1 MLNMKK
7 IYALLMLCLPILG
20 YSQNYNVTFKVN
32 AANITVG
39 SNGLYAGGG
48 VVGGANAL
56 QLSDADGNGVWEGT
70 VSLSG
75 AGGGNFIF
83 LNSPANSND
92 WGTKE
97 NLNGLPCSDPANYDD
112 RILPAFGQDT
122 TLLFCFGTCAND
134 TVCPAPPPTK
144 MTTFIVDARD
154 TNISFTTAYVTGSF
168 SGWCETC
175 NPMSDP
181 EGDSIWTASL
191 PLTQDSIEYKFLL
204 GGWSGQEI
212 FTPGTPGTK
221 TSGQYTNRFAVLNGD
236 TILDGKEY
244 NSAYALPGQ
253 LYLTMQVNMSNQ
265 TVDTSGVFLAGGNNF
280 GNPGDNEMYPI
291 GDSVYS
297 ITRAKDTGFFSFF
310 TFTNGACPSWGC
322 KEQLAGKPCGD
333 PANYNDRQ
341 TGTLT
346 SDFRL
351 RTCFG
356 ECTVDGSCP
365 APPVAVNV
373 TFRVDL
379 SAHPNDSAFL
389 RGGTINGWAAPG
401 LPMSD
406 DDGDNVWELTLSRM
420 SGETIEYKYNKGT
433 SAGSTEESLDPA
445 TNDSICTLTSGPYTN
460 RLLMTSAN
468 DSILP
473 VNCWE
478 ECGPCANI
486 GIEEFADAF
495 SVRPNPAS
503 DILIVENTT
512 GLRSVVT
519 IFNITGAKVLEESF
533 ETETRLDVASMP
545 RGMYLV
551 RIQNG
556 STESVIRIALN

>member
-1 MLNMKK
+1 MKK

-32 AANITVG
+32 TATITVG
-39 SNGLYAGGG
+39 SNGLYVGGG
-48 VVGGANAL
+48 VVGGANAY
-56 QLSDADGNGVWEGT
+56 QLTDADGNGVYEAT

-83 LNSPANSND
+83 LNSPANASD

-97 NLNGLPCSDPANYDD
+97 NLNGLPCADPSNYDD
-112 RILPAFGQDT
+112 RILPAFSQDT

-144 MTTFIVDARD
+144 MTTFIVDMRD
-154 TNISFTTAYVTGSF
+154 TNITYNSVFVNGNF
-168 SGWCETC
+168 NGWCGSC

-191 PLTQDSIEYKFLL
+191 PLTNDSIEYKFTLD
-204 GGWSGQEI
+204 GWTNQEN
-212 FTPGTPGTK
+212 FAPGTPGTK
-221 TSGQYTNRFAVLNGD
+221 TSGAFTNRFAVLNGD

-253 LYLTMQVNMSNQ
+253 VYLTMQVNMSNQ
-265 TVDTSGVFLAGGNNF
+265 AVDTSGIFLAGGGNF

-291 GDSVYS
+291 GDSIYS

-333 PANYNDRQ
+333 PNNYNDRQ
-341 TGTLT
+341 TGTLS

-356 ECTVDGSCP
+356 ECTVDGMCP
-365 APPVAVNV
+365 SPPVPVDV

-389 RGGTINGWAAPG
+389 RGGTINSWAAPG

-406 DDGDNVWELTLSRM
+406 DDGDHIWELTLSRM

-460 RLLMTSAN
+460 RLLMTNAN

-486 GIEEFADAF
+486 GIEEFADEF

-519 IFNITGAKVLEESF
+519 IFNITGAKVLEETF
-533 ETETRLDVASMP
+533 ETETRLDVASLP

-556 STESVIRIALN
+556 SAESVVRIALN

>member
-1 MLNMKK
+1 
-7 IYALLMLCLPILG
+7 
-20 YSQNYNVTFKVN
+20 
-32 AANITVG
+32 
-39 SNGLYAGGG
+39 
-48 VVGGANAL
+48 
-56 QLSDADGNGVWEGT
+56 
-70 VSLSG
+70 
-75 AGGGNFIF
+75 
-83 LNSPANSND
+83 
-92 WGTKE
+92 
-97 NLNGLPCSDPANYDD
+97 
-112 RILPAFGQDT
+112 
-122 TLLFCFGTCAND
+122 
-134 TVCPAPPPTK
+134 
-144 MTTFIVDARD
+144 
-154 TNISFTTAYVTGSF
+154 
-168 SGWCETC
+168 
-175 NPMSDP
+175 
-181 EGDSIWTASL
+181 
-191 PLTQDSIEYKFLL
+191 
-204 GGWSGQEI
+204 
-212 FTPGTPGTK
+212 
-221 TSGQYTNRFAVLNGD
+221 
-236 TILDGKEY
+236 
-244 NSAYALPGQ
+244 
-253 LYLTMQVNMSNQ
+253 
-265 TVDTSGVFLAGGNNF
+265 
-280 GNPGDNEMYPI
+280 MYPI

-356 ECTVDGSCP
+356 ECTVDGTCP
-365 APPVAVNV
+365 APPVPVNV

-379 SAHPNDSAFL
+379 SGHPNDSAFL

-420 SGETIEYKYNKGT
+420 SGETMEYKYNKGT

-478 ECGPCANI
+478 ECGPCTNI
-486 GIEEFADAF
+486 GVEELGESF
-495 SVRPNPAS
+495 SIKPNPAS

-519 IFNITGAKVLEESF
+519 MFNITGAKVLEESF

-545 RGMYLV
+545 RGMYIV
-551 RIQNG
+551 RVQNG
-556 STESVIRIALN
+556 SSESVVRIALN

>member
-1 MLNMKK
+1 MKK
-7 IYALLMLCLPILG
+7 IYALLMLCLPMLG
-20 YSQNYNVTFKVN
+20 FAQNYNVTFKVN
-32 AANITVG
+32 TANITVG
-39 SNGLYAGGG
+39 PNGLYAGGG
-48 VVGGANAL
+48 VIGGSNAV
-56 QLSDADGNGVWEGT
+56 QLTDPDGNGVYEGT
-70 VSLSG
+70 TTTSLSG
-75 AGGGNFIF
+75 SAGGNFIF
-83 LNSPANSND
+83 FNNPAGPAD

-97 NLNGLPCSDPANYDD
+97 NLTGLPCADQNNFDD
-112 RILPAFGQDT
+112 RILPTFSQDT

-144 MTTFIVDARD
+144 MTTFIMDARD
-154 TNISFTTAYVTGSF
+154 TNYSYTNVYVAGSF
-168 SGWCETC
+168 NGWCETC

-191 PLTQDSIEYKFLL
+191 PLTDDSIEYKFLL
-204 GGWSGQEI
+204 NGWAGQEE
-212 FTPGTPGTK
+212 FSPGTPGTK
-221 TSGQYTNRFAVLNGD
+221 TTGIYTNRFAVLHGD

-244 NSAYALPGQ
+244 NSGYALPGQ
-253 LYLTMQVNMSNQ
+253 VYLTMQVNMSNQ
-265 TVDTSGVFLAGGNNF
+265 LVDPTGVFLAGGGNF

-297 ITRAKDTGFFSFF
+297 ITRAQDTGFFSFF

-341 TGTLT
+341 TGNLY

-356 ECTVDGSCP
+356 ECTVNGTCP
-365 APPVAVNV
+365 APPVPVDV
-373 TFRVDL
+373 TFVLDL
-379 SAHPNDSAFL
+379 SGHPSDSAFI
-389 RGGTINGWAAPG
+389 RGGTINNWASPG

-406 DDGDNVWELTLSRM
+406 DDGDNVWEITLSRM

-445 TNDSICTLTSGPYTN
+445 TNDSTCTLTSGPYTN
-460 RLLMTSAN
+460 RLLMTSTN

-486 GIEEFADAF
+486 GMEEEAASF
-495 SVRPNPAS
+495 VVKPNPAS
-503 DILIVENTT
+503 DVLFIENTT
-512 GLRSVVT
+512 GTTSNVAVYS
-519 IFNITGAKVLEESF
+519 ITGARVMETTF
-533 ETETRLDVASMP
+533 EAEARLDVASLP
-545 RGMYLV
+545 RGMYIV
-551 RIQNG
+551 RVQNG
-556 STESVIRIALN
+556 ITEKVVRVVLN

>member
-1 MLNMKK
+1 MKK

-32 AANITVG
+32 TATITVG
-39 SNGLYAGGG
+39 SNGLYVGGG
-48 VVGGANAL
+48 VVGGANAY
-56 QLSDADGNGVWEGT
+56 QLTDADGNGVYEAT

-83 LNSPANSND
+83 LNSPANASD

-97 NLNGLPCSDPANYDD
+97 NLNGLPCADPSNYDD
-112 RILPAFGQDT
+112 RILPAFSQDT

-144 MTTFIVDARD
+144 MTTFIVDMRD
-154 TNISFTTAYVTGSF
+154 TNITYNSVFVNGNF
-168 SGWCETC
+168 NGWCGSC

-191 PLTQDSIEYKFLL
+191 PLTNDSIEYKFTLD
-204 GGWSGQEI
+204 GWTNQEN
-212 FTPGTPGTK
+212 FAPGTPGTK
-221 TSGQYTNRFAVLNGD
+221 TSGAFTNRFAVLNGD

-253 LYLTMQVNMSNQ
+253 VYLTMQVNMSNQ
-265 TVDTSGVFLAGGNNF
+265 AVDTSGVFLAGGGNF

-291 GDSVYS
+291 GDSIYS

-333 PANYNDRQ
+333 PNNYNDRQ
-341 TGTLT
+341 TGTLS

-356 ECTVDGSCP
+356 ECTVDGMCP
-365 APPVAVNV
+365 SPPVPVDV

-389 RGGTINGWAAPG
+389 RGGTINSWAAPG

-406 DDGDNVWELTLSRM
+406 DDGDHIWELTLSRM

-460 RLLMTSAN
+460 RLLMTNAN

-486 GIEEFADAF
+486 GIEEFADEF

-519 IFNITGAKVLEESF
+519 IFNITGAKVLEETF
-533 ETETRLDVASMP
+533 ETETRLDVASLP

-556 STESVIRIALN
+556 SAESVVRIALN

>member
-32 AANITVG
+32 TATITVG
-39 SNGLYAGGG
+39 SNGLYVGGG
-48 VVGGANAL
+48 VVGGANAY
-56 QLSDADGNGVWEGT
+56 QLTDADGNGVYEAT

-83 LNSPANSND
+83 LNSPANASD

-97 NLNGLPCSDPANYDD
+97 NLNGLPCADPSNYDD
-112 RILPAFGQDT
+112 RILPAFSQDT

-144 MTTFIVDARD
+144 MTTFIVDMRD
-154 TNISFTTAYVTGSF
+154 TNITYNSVFVNGNF
-168 SGWCETC
+168 NGWCGSC

-191 PLTQDSIEYKFLL
+191 PLTNDSIEYKFTLD
-204 GGWSGQEI
+204 GWTNQEN
-212 FTPGTPGTK
+212 FAPGTPGTK
-221 TSGQYTNRFAVLNGD
+221 TSGAFTNRFAVLNGD

-253 LYLTMQVNMSNQ
+253 VYLTMQVNMSNQ
-265 TVDTSGVFLAGGNNF
+265 AVDTSGVFLAGGGNF

-291 GDSVYS
+291 GDSIYS

-333 PANYNDRQ
+333 PNNYNDRQ
-341 TGTLT
+341 TGTLS

-356 ECTVDGSCP
+356 ECTVDGMCP
-365 APPVAVNV
+365 SPPVPVDV

-389 RGGTINGWAAPG
+389 RGGTINSWAAPG

-406 DDGDNVWELTLSRM
+406 DDGDHIWELTLSRM

-460 RLLMTSAN
+460 RLLMTNAN

-486 GIEEFADAF
+486 GIEEFADEF

-519 IFNITGAKVLEESF
+519 IFNITGAKVLEETF
-533 ETETRLDVASMP
+533 ETETRLDVASLP

-556 STESVIRIALN
+556 SAESVVRIALN